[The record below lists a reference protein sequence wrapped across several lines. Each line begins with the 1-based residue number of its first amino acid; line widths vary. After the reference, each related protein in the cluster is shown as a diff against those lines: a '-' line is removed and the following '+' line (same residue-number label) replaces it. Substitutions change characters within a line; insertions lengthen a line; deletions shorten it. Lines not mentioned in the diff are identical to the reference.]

1 MVQVKVK
8 WGKQMHTVDVNT
20 AEPPLVFK
28 SQLFTLTGVPPDR
41 QKITGVK
48 GGMLKDDADWNVLGL
63 KEGQTLMMIG
73 TADVIKAPEKATVFM
88 EDLPEDAL
96 QELAHALYPPGIE
109 NLGNTCYMNATLQ
122 CFRAV
127 PELRA
132 ALRAYSGPATTSD
145 NSASVTASLRDLY
158 NQMEVSNKAAH
169 PLLFLMVLRRA
180 FPQFAQQGPGG
191 TFMQQ
196 DAEECWSQLLT
207 TLSRKVPQVPGIEA
221 PPAPADSSSSSSAP
235 SSSSGAIGDNKSA
248 ISDLFMGTM
257 ESSLKCLEA
266 DEPISTKT
274 DTFVK
279 LTCHISSSTTFLLPG
294 LKEALEEPLTKK
306 NDSLGREAKYVRS
319 SRISRLP
326 YYLTVQF
333 MRFEWRA
340 DSKMKAKI
348 VKPIEFPFILD
359 VYELCTPE
367 LQKTFLPKRKAIE
380 EAEEKKIQQDRE
392 KMKRKAAEQD
402 GTPQAAEIAQQPT
415 TEAPKPVTTTANT
428 PISLVNDSGKYE
440 LIAIL
445 THKGRSADS
454 GHYIAWVKQEDDK
467 WIKYDDEKVSMVNNE
482 EIVKLNGK
490 GGADWNIA
498 YLCLYRTYN
507 PTL

>member
-1 MVQVKVK
+1 MVNVKVK
-8 WGKQMHTVDVNT
+8 WGKQMYTVDVNT

-28 SQLFTLTGVPPDR
+28 SQLFALTGVPPDR
-41 QKITGVK
+41 QKVSGFK
-48 GGMLKDDADWNVLGL
+48 GGMLKDDADWNALGVR
-63 KEGQTLMMIG
+63 EGQTIMMIG
-73 TADVIKAPEKATVFM
+73 TADVIKAPEKATIFM

-96 QELAHALYPPGIE
+96 QELAHAGYPPGIE

-132 ALRAYSGPATTSD
+132 ALKSYTGHSTTAD
-145 NSASVTASLRDLY
+145 NAASVTAALRDLY
-158 NQMEVSNKAAH
+158 NQMELSNKAAH
-169 PLLFLMVLRRA
+169 PLLFLMILRRA
-180 FPQFAQQGPGG
+180 FPQFAQQGQGG

-221 PPAPADSSSSSSAP
+221 PPATADPSASSSS

-248 ISDLFMGTM
+248 IADLFMGTM

-266 DEPISTKT
+266 EETPSTKT

-279 LTCHISSSTTFLLPG
+279 LTCHISPTTTFLLPG

-306 NDSLGREAKYVRS
+306 NESLGREAKYVRS

-359 VYELCTPE
+359 VYDLCTPD
-367 LQKTFLPKRKAIE
+367 LQKSFLPKRKAIE
-380 EAEEKKIQQDRE
+380 EAEEKKLQSERE
-392 KMKRKAAEQD
+392 RMKRKAAEQD
-402 GTPQAAEIAQQPT
+402 GTPAEPAQQDKAPAPA
-415 TEAPKPVTTTANT
+415 EAPKPAN
-428 PISLVNDSGKYE
+428 PDRPLSLVNDSGKYE
-440 LIAIL
+440 LIAVL

-467 WIKYDDEKVSMVNNE
+467 WLKFDDEKVSMVNND
-482 EIVKLNGK
+482 EIQKLNGK

-507 PTL
+507 PPL